1 MLELEPSEK
10 QWQDLVPRS
19 RAPPPSPARPAPSLA
34 CRLLSPAA
42 PRCPL
47 RQPRRPS
54 WGRIGA
60 FCCFFNLGRGMGRRG
75 RCCRPHPLP
84 ASGRPWQ
91 RDSTLSLGTACCV
104 VGAERT
110 AEAAPREECSSP
122 PHQAAAAR
130 TTLRTGRCP
139 AMALRR
145 PQQRPAL
152 SPSLPPSLS
161 SPGGPVGGQGRS
173 LLQVGRTFG
182 CAGSP
187 EIQVWRTRDG
197 KGGVRVWVG
206 QGVPVA

>member
-1 MLELEPSEK
+1 MLFAVFLI
-10 QWQDLVPRS
+10 W
-19 RAPPPSPARPAPSLA
+19 
-34 CRLLSPAA
+34 AA
-42 PRCPL
+42 G
-47 RQPRRPS
+47 
-54 WGRIGA
+54 WGGGA
-60 FCCFFNLGRGMGRRG
+60 GAAG
-75 RCCRPHPLP
+75 PTPLP

-122 PHQAAAAR
+122 PHPAAAAR